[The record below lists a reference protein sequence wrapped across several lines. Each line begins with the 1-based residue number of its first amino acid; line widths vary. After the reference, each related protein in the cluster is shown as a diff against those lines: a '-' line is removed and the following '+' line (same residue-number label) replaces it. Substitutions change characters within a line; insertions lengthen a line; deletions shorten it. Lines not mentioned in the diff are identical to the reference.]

1 MTLRFINP
9 YSSEWELAGSCRGSA
24 TRGRLSRSP
33 FSVYKG
39 KKISGQADVLW
50 RVDGKICA
58 GNLSRW
64 ETAPTEAKPNR
75 GQKLQLIH
83 NQSPAFGDPTRSLV
97 TPEARRTKLCQ
108 ACQQAEEMNSNES
121 PFQSTASRV
130 CGPPDWCQATN
141 INPALPMGPRNKAKS
156 ARPFT
161 HTQDKVL
168 NEHVHSAGDPDHGE
182 TPPKVQ

>member
-1 MTLRFINP
+1 MTLRSVNP

-50 RVDGKICA
+50 KVDGKICA

-83 NQSPAFGDPTRSLV
+83 NQCHSLPCVRRPYAVTCDSRGKKNQAMPGLPAGRGNEQQRKSV
-97 TPEARRTKLCQ
+97 PEH
-108 ACQQAEEMNSNES
+108 CQQSLW
-121 PFQSTASRV
+121 ASRLV
-130 CGPPDWCQATN
+130 PSHKHKPSSADGATEQSEECET
-141 INPALPMGPRNKAKS
+141 IYA
-156 ARPFT
+156 
-161 HTQDKVL
+161 
-168 NEHVHSAGDPDHGE
+168 HSGQGL
-182 TPPKVQ
+182 

>member
-1 MTLRFINP
+1 MTLRSVNP

-50 RVDGKICA
+50 KVDGKICA

-83 NQSPAFGDPTRSLV
+83 NQCHSLPAGKKNQAMPGLPAGRGNEQQRKSV
-97 TPEARRTKLCQ
+97 PEQ
-108 ACQQAEEMNSNES
+108 CQQSFHKHKPSSADGATEQSEECE
-121 PFQSTASRV
+121 TIYA
-130 CGPPDWCQATN
+130 
-141 INPALPMGPRNKAKS
+141 
-156 ARPFT
+156 
-161 HTQDKVL
+161 
-168 NEHVHSAGDPDHGE
+168 HSGQGLE
-182 TPPKVQ
+182 